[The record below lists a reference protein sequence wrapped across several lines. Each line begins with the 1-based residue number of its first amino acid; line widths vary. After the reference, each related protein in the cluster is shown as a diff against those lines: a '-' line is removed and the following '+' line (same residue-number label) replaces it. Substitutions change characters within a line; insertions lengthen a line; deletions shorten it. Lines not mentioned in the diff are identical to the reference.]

1 VIQRIGVAGMLDW
14 RYGYKVAL
22 HIGQVL
28 AYTHGQNIIH
38 RNLTPKNILLE
49 APTKL
54 FKLGDLMLAKALE
67 GSLALQITRPGELIG
82 EAAYMAPERT
92 RAGAAVDARSDLY
105 GLGATVYALLTGH
118 PPFES
123 SSGLPELVTKIRQSK
138 PEPPTKY
145 QLSIP
150 RHFEDVVLKLLAK
163 KPEDR
168 YSSAEDL
175 LKDLDRVAK
184 LKGVT
189 I

>member
-67 GSLALQITRPGELIG
+67 GSLALPNHPAGRVNRRGGLHGTGADAGRGRRGCPLRPV
-82 EAAYMAPERT
+82 R
-92 RAGAAVDARSDLY
+92 VRSDGVRALD
-105 GLGATVYALLTGH
+105 GA
-118 PPFES
+118 
-123 SSGLPELVTKIRQSK
+123 
-138 PEPPTKY
+138 
-145 QLSIP
+145 
-150 RHFEDVVLKLLAK
+150 
-163 KPEDR
+163 
-168 YSSAEDL
+168 SA
-175 LKDLDRVAK
+175 V
-184 LKGVT
+184 
-189 I
+189 